1 MGMFYMKGGTL
12 DHPKTEYCVFFVTTK
27 CLWLIVFVS
36 GISQKKD
43 LSQECFFLFT
53 DETAET

>member
-1 MGMFYMKGGTL
+1 MGMFYMKGGKL

-43 LSQECFFLFT
+43 LSQECFFLIY
-53 DETAET
+53 